1 VPISTTEGYDRAL
14 SVVRSVIH
22 EWDPYALL
30 AGGAPDDE
38 FDQQIAQ
45 LVARSRKIE
54 SPADATHAI
63 SEIFSSSFDA
73 ADFRPESCAA
83 VGRHLFAALSA
94 AGLLSNGVPSG
105 GAA

>member
-1 VPISTTEGYDRAL
+1 VPISTTEGYERAL

-22 EWDPYALL
+22 
-30 AGGAPDDE
+30 GAPNDE

-45 LVARSRKIE
+45 LTARSRKIE
-54 SPADATHAI
+54 SPADAAHAI

-73 ADFRPESCAA
+73 ADFTPESCAA
-83 VGRHLFAALSA
+83 VGRHLFAALSS
-94 AGLLSNGVPSG
+94 AGLLSNGLPSG